1 MIQKKIIKR
10 QETGSPSSIGITSV
24 GTSFTRTSSV
34 PTYSQASPP
43 ALITL
48 TSQTLQTSQTNTN
61 VPKPVAVIPP
71 LSGGITPYITMTVT
85 DNGITT
91 SPTASNTGEI
101 NGSSPQTII
110 LAASVLS
117 SVGIITVLGV
127 IALCWFRRGEKRK
140 STRNEASQIHDDQV
154 ILRRSRMGN
163 FDGSIDQNDD
173 FVTYRPSDPDDEHL
187 PSYAEAIVIGRAS
200 LQRGQYGQQ

>member
-1 MIQKKIIKR
+1 
-10 QETGSPSSIGITSV
+10 ETGPPSSIGITSV

-34 PTYSQASPP
+34 PTAPPP
-43 ALITL
+43 AIV
-48 TSQTLQTSQTNTN
+48 TLQPPQPQALPIPQTNTT
-61 VPKPVAVIPP
+61 VTKPVVIISSPP
-71 LSGGITPYITMTVT
+71 GGITPYITMTVT

-91 SPTASNTGEI
+91 SPTASNTGEL
-101 NGSSPQTII
+101 NGISPQTII

-117 SVGIITVLGV
+117 SVGIITILGV

-140 STRNEASQIHDDQV
+140 FTRNEVSQIHDDQV

-200 LQRGQYGQQ
+200 TELIY